1 MKPITSNRFLSV
13 LQICASEYLR
23 CNYQRSPN
31 LNKQGLYKYNRN
43 KQSEND
49 YVHPQS
55 IEAFKITHQ
64 LLERYQN
71 QNKYNPRN
79 NIDHE
84 LFKNQVQVQQKI
96 KKLVSLSPVS
106 YTHLT
111 LPTIYSV

>member
-71 QNKYNPRN
+71 QNKY
-79 NIDHE
+79 
-84 LFKNQVQVQQKI
+84 KNDAQGYDVKYQPLI
-96 KKLVSLSPVS
+96 KQ
-106 YTHLT
+106 HN
-111 LPTIYSV
+111 